1 MWVTANRLDR
11 LHVRTEAAWV
21 ALEGALSRRVAAAR
35 TAVAAGAFPA
45 QTSAALRRLTA
56 LADRA
61 DRAHRADAEN
71 DLTRALAE
79 LPPIASTELA
89 TELADAGERVALAR
103 RFYNDAVRDTRALRA
118 ARFTR
123 WFRLAGRATLPDYFE
138 IADPAL
144 APPVHRV
151 AARVVLFDDT
161 DRVLLFTTND
171 SGRSVWF
178 PPGGGVEG
186 TETLAETALREL
198 HEETG
203 LVLPQLSLGG
213 PVWTR
218 TARFPFAGT
227 IYEQDEVY
235 FAARV
240 QAAFEPDTSGFTDL
254 ERTVIAGGRW
264 WTRAELAAPEGT
276 VYPVELA
283 ARMAEARAAAQDPA
297 RRVEATRIE

>member
-21 ALEGALSRRVAAAR
+21 ALEGALSRRVAATR
-35 TAVAAGAFPA
+35 TAVAAGAFPPR
-45 QTSAALRRLTA
+45 TSASLRRLTA

-61 DRAHRADAEN
+61 DRGHRADAEN

-79 LPPIASTELA
+79 LPPLASTELA

-103 RFYNDAVRDTRALRA
+103 RFYNDAVRDTRALRT

-123 WFRLAGRATLPDYFE
+123 WFRLAGRAALPDYFE
-138 IADPAL
+138 IADPAT

-186 TETLAETALREL
+186 NETLAETALREL

-203 LVLPQLSLGG
+203 LVLPKIALAG
-213 PVWTR
+213 PVWAR

-240 QAAFEPDTSGFTDL
+240 DHAFEPDTTGFTEM
-254 ERTVIAGGRW
+254 ERKLIAGGRW
-264 WTRAELAAPEGT
+264 WTRADLATPGDT
-276 VYPVELA
+276 VYPLGLA
-283 ARMAEARAAAQDPA
+283 ARLGEAWAAASDPG
-297 RRVEATRIE
+297 REVVMTRID

>member
-21 ALEGALSRRVAAAR
+21 ALEGALSRRVAAIR
-35 TAVAAGAFPA
+35 TAVAAGAFPP
-45 QTSAALRRLTA
+45 QTSVSWRRLTA

-79 LPPIASTELA
+79 LPPLASTELA

-123 WFRLAGRATLPDYFE
+123 WFRLAGRAALPDYFE
-138 IADPAL
+138 IADRPWPHRCTGWRPGWCSSMTRTGCCCSPPTTAAAASGSLPA
-144 APPVHRV
+144 A
-151 AARVVLFDDT
+151 
-161 DRVLLFTTND
+161 
-171 SGRSVWF
+171 
-178 PPGGGVEG
+178 GVEG
-186 TETLAETALREL
+186 SETLAETALREL

-203 LVLPQLSLGG
+203 LVLPKVALAG
-213 PVWTR
+213 PVWAR
-218 TARFPFAGT
+218 TARFPFAGA

-240 QAAFEPDTSGFTDL
+240 DHAFEPDTRDSPRWNESSSPGA
-254 ERTVIAGGRW
+254 VGGPGPTWPRRKTPCIRSTWPLGWARPGPRPPTRVTRW
-264 WTRAELAAPEGT
+264 
-276 VYPVELA
+276 
-283 ARMAEARAAAQDPA
+283 
-297 RRVEATRIE
+297 